1 MSKKDKKKANIAVSL
16 FKWLR
21 RRDLNPRSLAY
32 EASENDQTSLL
43 RYKTSNWSEWQDSNL
58 RHLAPKASGMN
69 RANLHS
75 VKSFRAGE

>member
-1 MSKKDKKKANIAVSL
+1 MSKKYKKKANIAVSF

-43 RYKTSNWSEWQDSNL
+43 RYKIGRSGRIRTCDIL
-58 RHLAPKASGMN
+58 LPKQA
-69 RANLHS
+69 
-75 VKSFRAGE
+75 V